1 MSTVYWPHLA
11 DPRAGKRYAGHFAE
25 MLEERGTLAR
35 VAVYGVQAAQ
45 LLFNATILGAV
56 VVTCAIG
63 GPKLPPYL
71 G

>member
-1 MSTVYWPHLA
+1 MNK
-11 DPRAGKRYAGHFAE
+11 RREAGNTPGKPISSEKQR
-25 MLEERGTLAR
+25 
-35 VAVYGVQAAQ
+35 GVQAAQ

-71 G
+71 GD